1 MKKRLLFIAIPALL
15 IAACAT
21 ASAPGAGPLE
31 AGRDGTGLSEPAIF
45 GRPVPVAA
53 PGQPAQ
59 KGDVGAGA
67 GNQAAPLPQVVN
79 PDRAVIRTANVAM
92 RAKDAWAVSDRVQA
106 LAIGL
111 GGDVIGMSQ
120 SGTGDQRS
128 ATLTL
133 RVPSDRFDDAVRQ
146 IRALSDVEVLSS
158 NIEGKDVTDQFV
170 DLQARLRAKQAEEQ
184 RYLTLLARADKVE
197 DILRIDQVLS
207 QVRVEIERL
216 TAQINSIKSRTEFS
230 TISVSVAPLLG
241 IGSEPGAYDP
251 AKTLER
257 ALAALAAFM
266 RVLVDVAIW
275 LLVFG
280 WIPLVILSGALLVG
294 RARGRA
300 ASTT

>member
-1 MKKRLLFIAIPALL
+1 MKRLLFIAIPALL

-21 ASAPGAGPLE
+21 ASAPGAGAPAELSDRS
-31 AGRDGTGLSEPAIF
+31 GQGLSEPAIF
-45 GRPVPVAA
+45 GRPVPQPAPVQPAKGDAA
-53 PGQPAQ
+53 TGAVGQP
-59 KGDVGAGA
+59 
-67 GNQAAPLPQVVN
+67 APLPQVVD
-79 PDRAVIRTANVAM
+79 PTRAVIRTANVAM

-106 LAIGL
+106 VAIAL